1 MFVVAGGDALVVAGV
16 GVDEDVDVDVVRV
29 APGEDPRGWLMR
41 VVGAEGGVLVG
52 VGCTGTMRPCIAR
65 AGVRSQVYIAA
76 VAGAAAAVALAS
88 RSRIADAGDGA
99 RAGQSRWAG

>member
-1 MFVVAGGDALVVAGV
+1 VVAGGDAVVLAGV

-29 APGEDPRGWLMR
+29 APEEDPGGWLMR
-41 VVGAEGGVLVG
+41 MVGGEGGVLVG
-52 VGCTGTMRPCIAR
+52 VGCTGTMRTCIAR

-88 RSRIADAGDGA
+88 CSRIAGAAAGA